1 MIYDAITVTPTSVA
15 AHRTI
20 ALQRERPA
28 RREWFGERLVE
39 APARRVTWSRVVSTS
54 PGEVTT

>member
-15 AHRTI
+15 ARRTI
-20 ALQRERPA
+20 ALQRERRV
-28 RREWFGERLVE
+28 RREWFGERLVV
-39 APARRVTWSRVVSTS
+39 APTRRATWSRVVSTS